1 MAGDPLD
8 DVDDFYVEVGRRI
21 RSARMSIGMT
31 QSQLGIKVGLTRTSI
46 TNLEAGRQRLPLHTF
61 AAIEKN
67 ALGVASGSLLAPH
80 STNTKTQLA
89 QAIEQHLTSA
99 PITTREFVQKKLIA
113 QLEPTNEGS
122 RNDIA

>member
-61 AAIEKN
+61 AAIEN

-99 PITTREFVQKKLIA
+99 PITTREFVQKLIA